1 MAESYRTSLLST
13 CPSRFS
19 ELGHTERAQRETP
32 LEVLA
37 AVPMLEPL
45 VVKVMKMPLEPPMLE
60 LPAAAPMMEP
70 PMLDM
75 FRWPHCQ
82 ALSS

>member
-13 CPSRFS
+13 FPSIFS
-19 ELGHTERAQRETP
+19 ELGHTERT
-32 LEVLA
+32 LHLSIDVLA

-75 FRWPHCQ
+75 FRWPRCQ